1 MTKTPH
7 GNDAVHGAETACSR
21 RSPTRRAALGLL
33 LVGAVLPAA
42 PGFAAGKPQRIRWS
56 DLIPDGLPYGE
67 IIGQGFVDAQ
77 ADVWIPEFDANGSAL
92 NTELDG
98 AYITLAGYMIP
109 LGLTAEG
116 VTDFVLVPFV
126 GACIH
131 VPPPPPNQL
140 VFATSEVPWPH
151 RQLWEAVLVSGNLQA
166 KMLRTDL
173 AQVGYQLE
181 ATYIEDFRR

>member
-1 MTKTPH
+1 MTKNPD
-7 GNDAVHGAETACSR
+7 GLYGLHGAVTKGSTRA
-21 RSPTRRAALGLL
+21 PTRRTALGLL
-33 LVGAVLPAA
+33 LGGAVLPAV
-42 PGFAAGKPQRIRWS
+42 PGLTAGTPQRIRWS
-56 DLIPDGLPYGE
+56 DLIPQNLPYGE
-67 IIGQGFVDAQ
+67 IIGQGFIDSK

-109 LGLTAEG
+109 LDVTAKG

-140 VFATSEVPWPH
+140 VFASSEVPWPH
-151 RQLWEAVLVSGNLQA
+151 RNLWDPVLVSGTLQA

-181 ATYIEDFRR
+181 TTYIEDFRR